1 LMTGL
6 YANLAKDGKIEDREK
21 MILML
26 LGIWDVGTLKKR
38 YVWETWCLM

>member
-1 LMTGL
+1 VPESFHQKVHLLMTGL

-26 LGIWDVGTLKKR
+26 LGI
-38 YVWETWCLM
+38 